1 MTETETE
8 RIDNIVEDLTQSA
21 AADALLGACSACS
34 HPSCERKRQAERD
47 TQIAGQ
53 ELATY
58 IATLRAQLAGVRE
71 RQNSGKIWS
80 HVRSALDR
88 AGDVRVGAVTYE
100 EESAKLDE
108 IARTCES
115 RILAALGGD
124 A

>member
-71 RQNSGKIWS
+71 RATPDV
-80 HVRSALDR
+80 VRILRLLSDEKSRPITLHIGYGQQLAAMADALD
-88 AGDVRVGAVTYE
+88 ALDGA
-100 EESAKLDE
+100 A
-108 IARTCES
+108 
-115 RILAALGGD
+115 
-124 A
+124 